1 MTSSSPTDANVSKV
15 ESLAHTRVADC
26 YQCGKCSAGCPMGEV
41 MDLLPHQL
49 IRLVQMGHV
58 DRAASAESP
67 WICVSCM
74 TCSTRCPQEVECA
87 GVLDALKQMAVER
100 DLESPAQQRT
110 IVFQKTF
117 LDNIRRN
124 GRLAELELVGLF
136 KTAAFLKDMSV
147 PLLLSDAMLGPQM
160 ILKNKLHIIP
170 KRAVKD
176 RAVVKRIFDKC
187 REMDAQES

>member
-1 MTSSSPTDANVSKV
+1 MTSSSHTDVNVSKV

-26 YQCGKCSAGCPMGEV
+26 YQCGKCSAGCPMAEA
-41 MDLLPHQL
+41 MDVLPHQL
-49 IRLVQMGHV
+49 IRQVQMGLV
-58 DRAASAESP
+58 DRAASSESP

-87 GVLDALKQMAVER
+87 GVLDALKQISVER
-100 DLESPAQQRT
+100 EIESSAQQRT

-136 KTAAFLKDMSV
+136 KTAAFLKDLSI
-147 PLLLSDAMLGPQM
+147 PLLMSDALLGPQM
-160 ILKNKLHIIP
+160 VMKNKLHIIP

-176 RAVVKRIFDKC
+176 RAVVRRIFDKC
-187 REMDAQES
+187 REMDARES